1 MDSRPGPT
9 DEPGRPSLS
18 AAARDSVDGVFLA
31 LIVILVLL
39 FVVLPI
45 IGLALWTLISTIVVG
60 LIIGVL
66 GRLVIPGQQPIGLL
80 ATIVCGLSGSIIG
93 GFVGQHILDA
103 GGFATVLLEIVVAAP
118 AVLVVSRAGRRRLSA
133 R

>member
-1 MDSRPGPT
+1 M
-9 DEPGRPSLS
+9 
-18 AAARDSVDGVFLA
+18 FLA

-60 LIIGVL
+60 LIIGAL

-103 GGFATVLLEIVVAAP
+103 GGFATVLLEIVVAAIT
-118 AVLVVSRAGRRRLSA
+118 VVVVSRAGRRRLSA

>member
-1 MDSRPGPT
+1 M
-9 DEPGRPSLS
+9 
-18 AAARDSVDGVFLA
+18 FLA

-60 LIIGVL
+60 LIIGAL

-103 GGFATVLLEIVVAAP
+103 GGFATVLLEIVVAAL
-118 AVLVVSRAGRRRLSA
+118 AVFVVSRAGRRRLSA